1 MKVFF
6 ILLALVIIA
15 GIAWFGVIKISK
27 NKIFEDKNNNDI
39 PDVVE
44 EKAKEVKAKVK
55 KVKSKAKEIKEVIN
69 KK

>member
-15 GIAWFGVIKISK
+15 GITWFGVIKISK